1 MMLLSISENFLLFLS
16 GIGTVQGILLALLL
30 YFHPRSDKSVTIFLA
45 LYITSLSIS
54 ATIPLIERLVT
65 WQKSFFV
72 EPFPLLAGPLLYLY
86 IRSFKERLGWK
97 KVVPHLISFFAFFI
111 LTFWFFK
118 YMSARFPH
126 SMEVPAEAL
135 RDPYAVAL
143 GSFRIAQLVLYYILS
158 RRALS
163 GYRRSIRQL
172 FSETSRIDL
181 AWIKWLIN
189 GLLFLVLI
197 SIITYSFMLQ
207 YPQHFDLFQMI
218 QVAILAPYIYLAT
231 YKGITQPSL
240 WQVQAGTS
248 KEQLQKEIREAD
260 EFDMQQNSEKSKV
273 AKAIL
278 NNEKIKQVVAKI
290 LFLMEVEK
298 LYLETELTLQ
308 ELADRVGAPAYQIS
322 QAINEGLNKNFYDLI
337 NAYRVDEAKQL
348 LLNPTNSNFT
358 ILSVA
363 FEAGFNSKTTF
374 NTVFKKFTGLTPSDF
389 RAQRKLEMTEA

>member
-97 KVVPHLISFFAFFI
+97 KVVPHLISFFAFFF

-126 SMEVPAEAL
+126 SREVPAEAL

>member
-97 KVVPHLISFFAFFI
+97 KVVPHLISFFAFFF

-126 SMEVPAEAL
+126 SREVPAEAL

-158 RRALS
+158 RRALA

-260 EFDMQQNSEKSKV
+260 EFDIQQTSEKSKV
-273 AKAIL
+273 PKPIL
-278 NNEKIKQVVAKI
+278 SNEKMKRVVAKI
-290 LFLMEVEK
+290 LFLMEEEK

-308 ELADRVGAPAYQIS
+308 ELADRVEAPAYQIS

-374 NTVFKKFTGLTPSDF
+374 NTVFKKFTGLTPTDF